1 MSIRVTLNIRGTC
14 FETYES
20 TLQRFPNTLL
30 GNPILREPYF
40 NAEKDEYCFDRSQY
54 IFDTILFFYQSGGIL
69 AKPDYIDE
77 EEFQDELRFFGIL
90 KDQSPINL
98 PKTQKLK
105 LRQRL
110 WLLLEFPKSSIFA
123 KIVARLSVIMI
134 VISTLTYCMETTI
147 EDLFQPAK
155 SKRKPKI
162 IGSLPPDSFWYVLET
177 FYAAWFALEYSLR
190 IVSHPNKISFLMSVL
205 GFVDLLAILPYICLV
220 SGKLDHSEAATR
232 TMRFLQIFRILKFS
246 RYSKTLQLLGKSLY
260 YCKGQI
266 SLLLVFFFIN
276 CLACGSILYWVERTM
291 LPKPS
296 ASLMDTMWLCI
307 ISMTTVGYGDIVPQ
321 TSLGKLVCAVTI
333 LVGIVVLF
341 HIFIPV
347 YLSYFALLYEIS
359 ILQSLEK
366 SENEKQPE
374 SKQEEDMKRHR
385 RMSISSSVRKSRASV
400 VINGMNRSPSVT
412 ARESISPGRKPSVCA
427 KDEVMRKM
435 KYDYIRRLSSS
446 ESPLTASQKS
456 LEQNSFD
463 APFLSRK
470 GSLLRSFF
478 DTPSELAET
487 DDYASVFLETVTE
500 QRRPKPALKG
510 RRKAVFE
517 QPQIQPEAIQDYER
531 LIANRDKRSVS
542 FSDERSKEGSVGS
555 TADSFGL
562 QRRRASSMHGFGL
575 TRQGEIVKE
584 DHELEYL

>member
-1 MSIRVTLNIRGTC
+1 MSVRVTLNIRGTR

-30 GNPILREPYF
+30 GNPILLEPYF
-40 NAEKDEYCFDRSQY
+40 NAEKNEYCFDRSQY

-69 AKPDYIDE
+69 AKPDFIDE
-77 EEFQDELRFFGIL
+77 DEFQEELRFFGIL

-105 LRQRL
+105 LRQHL

-123 KIVARLSVIMI
+123 KIIARLSVIMI
-134 VISTLTYCMETTI
+134 VVSTVTYCMETTI
-147 EDLFQPAK
+147 DDLFQPAK

-162 IGSLPPDSFWYVLET
+162 IGSLRSDSFWYVLET
-177 FYAAWFALEYSLR
+177 FYAAWFSLEYSLR
-190 IVSHPNKISFLMSVL
+190 IVSHPNKVSFLLSVL
-205 GFVDLLAILPYICLV
+205 GFVDLLAIIPYICLV

-232 TMRFLQIFRILKFS
+232 TVRFLQIFRILKLS

-291 LPKPS
+291 LPTPS

-321 TSLGKLVCAVTI
+321 TSLGKLAGAVTI

-366 SENEKQPE
+366 SENERQPE
-374 SKQEEDMKRHR
+374 SKQEEDIKRHR
-385 RMSISSSVRKSRASV
+385 RMSISSSVRKSRAS
-400 VINGMNRSPSVT
+400 IGMNRSPSVT
-412 ARESISPGRKPSVCA
+412 AHESISPGRKPSVCA
-427 KDEVMRKM
+427 KEETVMRKV
-435 KYDYIRRLSSS
+435 KYDYLRRLSSS

-456 LEQNSFD
+456 LEQNSVD

-478 DTPSELAET
+478 DTPSELAEAE
-487 DDYASVFLETVTE
+487 DYSSVLLETGTE
-500 QRRPKPALKG
+500 QRRPKPVLKR

-517 QPQIQPEAIQDYER
+517 QPHIQPEAIQDHER
-531 LIANRDKRSVS
+531 LIANCDKRSVS
-542 FSDERSKEGSVGS
+542 FSDEQSKKASVSSTSGS
-555 TADSFGL
+555 FEL
-562 QRRRASSMHGFGL
+562 QRNRTNTVHRLGL

-584 DHELEYL
+584 DHELEPL

>member
-1 MSIRVTLNIRGTC
+1 MSVRVTLNIRGTC

-30 GNPILREPYF
+30 GNPMLLEPYF
-40 NAEKDEYCFDRSQY
+40 NAEKNEYFFDRSQY

-77 EEFQDELRFFGIL
+77 DEFQEELRFFGIL

-98 PKTQKLK
+98 PKTQKLR
-105 LRQRL
+105 LRQHL

-123 KIVARLSVIMI
+123 KIIARLSVIMI
-134 VISTLTYCMETTI
+134 VISTVTYCMETTI
-147 EDLFQPAK
+147 DDLFQPAK
-155 SKRKPKI
+155 NKRKPKI
-162 IGSLPPDSFWYVLET
+162 IGSLRPDSFWYVLET
-177 FYAAWFALEYSLR
+177 FYAAWFSLEYSLR
-190 IVSHPNKISFLMSVL
+190 IVSNPNKISFLLSVL
-205 GFVDLLAILPYICLV
+205 GFVDLLAIIPYICLV

-232 TMRFLQIFRILKFS
+232 TMRFLQIFRILKLS

-291 LPKPS
+291 LPTPS

-321 TSLGKLVCAVTI
+321 TSLGKLAGAVTI

-366 SENEKQPE
+366 SENERQPE
-374 SKQEEDMKRHR
+374 SKQEEDIKRHR
-385 RMSISSSVRKSRASV
+385 RMSISSSVRKSRAS
-400 VINGMNRSPSVT
+400 IAMNRSPSIT
-412 ARESISPGRKPSVCA
+412 AHESISPGRKPSACA
-427 KDEVMRKM
+427 KEETVMRKV
-435 KYDYIRRLSSS
+435 KYDYLRRLSSS

-456 LEQNSFD
+456 LEQNSVD
-463 APFLSRK
+463 APFQSRK

-487 DDYASVFLETVTE
+487 EDYPSVFVETATE
-500 QRRPKPALKG
+500 QRRPKPVLKR

-517 QPQIQPEAIQDYER
+517 QPHIQPEAIQDHER
-531 LIANRDKRSVS
+531 LITNRDKRSVS
-542 FSDERSKEGSVGS
+542 FSDERSKKASVSSNSGS
-555 TADSFGL
+555 FEF
-562 QRRRASSMHGFGL
+562 QRGRTNTVHGFGL
-575 TRQGEIVKE
+575 TRQGEIAKE
-584 DHELEYL
+584 DHELEHL